1 MKSFTTVYNNSKKQ
15 VLEAREKLYESQ
27 KTAIINALKESYMIT
42 GNITSLPVAKQK
54 EMAKKVYE
62 YWSPKTGITKAGVKL
77 LNENMIT
84 LSENSTKEDVRLYI
98 QKQTKKNLVLITE
111 AFRSGNAQHVTST
124 FKEDIEAATGK
135 KVKESFITDTVWDLV
150 QNRIKMDQY

>member
-1 MKSFTTVYNNSKKQ
+1 MKSFSTVYNNSKKQ

-42 GNITSLPVAKQK
+42 GNITNLPLNKQK

-62 YWSPKTGITKAGVKL
+62 YWSPKTGINKSGIKL

-84 LSENSTKEDVRLYI
+84 LSDNSTKDDVRLYI
-98 QKQTKKNLVLITE
+98 QKQTKKNLIAITE
-111 AFRSGNAQHVTST
+111 AFRQGNVQTVVST
-124 FKEDIEAATGK
+124 FKDDIEAATGK

-150 QNRIKMDQY
+150 QNRIKMGQ

>member
-27 KTAIINALKESYMIT
+27 KTAIVNALKESYMIT
-42 GNITSLPVAKQK
+42 GKITDLPVAKQK

-62 YWSPKTGITKAGVKL
+62 YWSPEKGINNAGIKL
-77 LNENMIT
+77 LNEDMIT
-84 LSENSTKEDVRLYI
+84 LSEKSTKDDVRLYI
-98 QKQTKKNLVLITE
+98 QKQTKKNLILITE
-111 AFRSGNAQHVTST
+111 AFRQGNVQHVVST
-124 FKEDIEAATGK
+124 FKDDIENATGK

-150 QNRIKMDQY
+150 QNRIKMGQ